1 MVTGLSGTLLWFSL
15 WTAGGP
21 APAKAPVA
29 PAPAA
34 ATVVHTAQ
42 APQHVIADGKGTA
55 TLLLGVPEGS
65 MTLLTF
71 LPGAAVPEH
80 VHAQSGEF
88 LYLLEGSMEVT
99 IQGKTTVVTAGD
111 AIHIPAGAVHS
122 ARVLGRFDQARAV
135 QMYVGPGPEERF
147 RNGEKLR

>member
-21 APAKAPVA
+21 APVVA
-29 PAPAA
+29 PSAGPAQ

-55 TLLLGVPEGS
+55 TMLLGVPEAS

-80 VHAQSGEF
+80 THADSGEF
-88 LYLLEGSMEVT
+88 LSLLEGTMEVT
-99 IQGKTTVVTAGD
+99 VQGKTTVVTAGD

-122 ARVLGRFDQARAV
+122 ARVVGRFEQARAV
-135 QMYVGPGPEERF
+135 QVYVGPGPEQRF
-147 RNGEKLR
+147 TKGEKLR